1 MYLIV
6 GLGNPGKQ
14 YEKTRH
20 NFGFRII
27 DFLTSE
33 TGWENKYDSLFLKTE
48 DTILAKPQLFM
59 NQSGKA
65 VAQILKY
72 YPAARVIVVHDELD
86 LPLGSLKIVKNSGA
100 AGHNGVQSVIDEI
113 GTKDFIRVRLGIANP
128 ETQGNLPAEDFVL
141 KDFSQQEEALV
152 KETIDKAAGALET
165 IQTEGLELAQSKFNA
180 S

>member
-1 MYLIV
+1 
-6 GLGNPGKQ
+6 
-14 YEKTRH
+14 
-20 NFGFRII
+20 
-27 DFLTSE
+27 
-33 TGWENKYDSLFLKTE
+33 
-48 DTILAKPQLFM
+48 AKPQLFM